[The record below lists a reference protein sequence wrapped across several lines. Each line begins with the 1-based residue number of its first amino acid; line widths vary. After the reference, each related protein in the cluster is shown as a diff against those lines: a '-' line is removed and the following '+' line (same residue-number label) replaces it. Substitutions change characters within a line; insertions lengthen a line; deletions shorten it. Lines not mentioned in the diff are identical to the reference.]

1 MASFLKEAKR
11 GLRRKTGG
19 LISRARRSRRP
30 WVRDSVAPALCYLDM
45 LTAGFGLF
53 RAVFNNRH
61 QISPD
66 VWRSGQPSP
75 RHIAVLARRGVKT
88 VINLRGNDQSHGT
101 QWLEQR
107 ACARNGVRLV
117 NLRLRSRAAPTREE
131 LLDMRSLLD
140 RIAYPIAI
148 HCKSGADRAGLMS
161 VIARHVRD
169 GAPIAEAREQLSLRF
184 GHIRQAETG
193 VLGAVFD
200 RYLEDNER
208 TAIEFWD
215 WVERVYD
222 PEAIEKSFQ
231 AKRWATRLVNGVLRR
246 E

>member
-19 LISRARRSRRP
+19 LISRARRSRTP
-30 WVRDSVAPALCYLDM
+30 WIRDSVAPALCYIDM
-45 LTAGFGLF
+45 LTADFGIV
-53 RAVFNNRH
+53 RALFNNRH

-66 VWRSGQPSP
+66 IWRSAQPAP
-75 RHIAVLARRGVKT
+75 RHIALLARRGVKT
-88 VINLRGNDQSHGT
+88 VINLRGRDQSPGT
-101 QWLEQR
+101 QWLEER

-131 LLDMRSLLD
+131 LLEMRDALV
-140 RIAYPIAI
+140 RVAYPIAI

-161 VIARHVRD
+161 AIARHVHD
-169 GAPIAEAREQLSLRF
+169 GAPIAEARGQLALRF

-200 RYLEDNER
+200 QYLKDNAR
-208 TAIEFWD
+208 RPIAFWD
-215 WVERVYD
+215 WVERDYD
-222 PEAIEKSFQ
+222 PDAIAERFQ
-231 AKRWATRLVNGVLRR
+231 AKRWATRLVNSVLRR